1 MTDIAAHV
9 MDTASAALSNASAIL
24 AADPTRAVPLG
35 TFLVVLLRWPACLLR
50 AAMVAL
56 CSVAFIGRIPAP
68 YHMGVALLLV
78 VPPPKKKAAAV
89 DKRALVNSERH
100 AHHRARLVAFY
111 EAHAPEKANSA
122 NIDDVLVKYLG
133 QEPKLF
139 AMLEKKYLGDV
150 GAEPAGDE
158 HLPSPPKK
166 KKAKAPAKA
175 PAPPPGLLSPKEKAK
190 HDARAAME
198 ARVNARL
205 AKKK

>member
-1 MTDIAAHV
+1 MADIAAQIAN
-9 MDTASAALSNASAIL
+9 TASMALSNASAIL

-50 AAMVAL
+50 AAMVAV

-89 DKRALVNSERH
+89 DKRAVNSSATRTT
-100 AHHRARLVAFY
+100 ARLVAFY
-111 EAHAPEKANSA
+111 EAHAPEKATSA

-139 AMLEKKYLGDV
+139 AMLEEPFFLAIEEAYRRV
-150 GAEPAGDE
+150 GTP
-158 HLPSPPKK
+158 
-166 KKAKAPAKA
+166 
-175 PAPPPGLLSPKEKAK
+175 EKASLFFK
-190 HDARAAME
+190 LHELQTCSWARRRSAA
-198 ARVNARL
+198 
-205 AKKK
+205 

>member
-1 MTDIAAHV
+1 MADIAAQV
-9 MDTASAALSNASAIL
+9 METASMALSNASAIL

-78 VPPPKKKAAAV
+78 VPPPKKKKAAV

-111 EAHAPEKANSA
+111 EAHAPEKATAA